1 MATASKRKEKEK
13 REKLFALVEGTEGMT
28 LEKLYEEENL
38 RKMGVTRDEMV
49 RLASKMLILDK
60 VGVERWIER

>member
-1 MATASKRKEKEK
+1 
-13 REKLFALVEGTEGMT
+13 MT

-38 RKMGVTRDEMV
+38 RKVGVTRDEMV